1 MGSLLVTL
9 LNLASFVFIARALSS
24 WFRVGPDSPF
34 RPVIDVIHRITEPV
48 LAPIRG
54 VLPSMGGLDLS
65 IIIVILGIRLVLVPI
80 AASL

>member
-9 LNLASFVFIARALSS
+9 LNLASFVFIARALTS